1 MIHAGITISLDG
13 FVAGPNWGPGRGLG
27 DGGERLHYWVFGGPW
42 TYENPSSGSDL
53 HPVDAEVIAEMNG
66 AGATIVG
73 RSMFDAAG
81 AWGGENPFA
90 SPIFV
95 LTNRIT
101 DDLPTDFTYV
111 TGAEEALKRA
121 RETAGD
127 LPIAIGGGADVI
139 RQYLRMGV
147 VDRLWI
153 TIAPVVLGSGTPLF
167 DGTFEADLDLVNC
180 RTSPLATHLTY
191 DIKR

>member
-1 MIHAGITISLDG
+1 MIHAGITTSLDG
-13 FVAGPNWGPGRGLG
+13 FVAGPNWAPGRGLG

-53 HPVDAEVIAEMNG
+53 HPVDAQVIAEMSE

-73 RSMFDAAG
+73 RGMFDAG
-81 AWGGENPFA
+81 GQWGGENPFG
-90 SPIFV
+90 SPLFV

-101 DDLPTDFTYV
+101 DDLPSGFTYV

-121 RETAGD
+121 RETAGER
-127 LPIAIGGGADVI
+127 PIAIGGGPDVI

-147 VDRLWI
+147 VDRLAI
-153 TIAPVVLGSGTPLF
+153 TIAPVVLGGGTALF
-167 DGTFEADLDLVNC
+167 DGTIQADLTLVDC
-180 RTSPLATHLTY
+180 RHSPLATHLTY

>member
-13 FVAGPNWGPGRGLG
+13 FVSGPNWGPGRGLG

-42 TYENPSSGSDL
+42 SYESPSSGHDL
-53 HPVDAEVIAEMNG
+53 HPVDAQVIAEMNQ
-66 AGATIVG
+66 AGAAIVG
-73 RSMFDAAG
+73 RGMFDAAG
-81 AWGGENPFA
+81 QWGGENPFA

-95 LTNRIT
+95 LTNRVT
-101 DDLPTDFTYV
+101 DDLPTAFTYV
-111 TGAEEALKRA
+111 TGAEEALRQA

-127 LPIAIGGGADVI
+127 RPIGIGGGADVI

-147 VDRLWI
+147 VDRLSI
-153 TIAPVVLGSGTPLF
+153 TIAPVVLGGGTALF
-167 DGTFEADLDLVNC
+167 DGTFQADLDLVDC

-191 DIKR
+191 DVRR